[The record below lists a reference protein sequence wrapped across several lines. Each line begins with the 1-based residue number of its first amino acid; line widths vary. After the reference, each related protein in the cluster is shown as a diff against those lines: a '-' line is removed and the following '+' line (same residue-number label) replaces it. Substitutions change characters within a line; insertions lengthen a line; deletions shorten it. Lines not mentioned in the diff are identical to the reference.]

1 VTGNSVIGALRVDLS
16 LDTAAFETGIKSAK
30 DKMPA
35 FAGALKG
42 MGVAALAGL
51 ATAAA
56 AAGAAMVKFGFDS
69 LAVADDIGDTAA
81 RLGITSS
88 EFQKLNIAAQKA
100 GGSPELMTEAMD
112 KLNVSLGQFQQT
124 GGGKAKEAF
133 NQLGLATQIAS
144 GQLKTAD
151 QVFYA
156 SVDALSK
163 VSDPAQK
170 AALSMQLFGKSA
182 GVDMLEVTAAGS
194 EALKGFGDAAARSG
208 QVMSDE
214 LVTKL
219 ADAKLKLDDAK
230 RGASAMATVFAG
242 EALVSIM
249 QYAESLKPA
258 IAEGMKIANTV
269 IDFMMPAIKELGVAF
284 VNFAQ
289 GPTGQFLI
297 GALKTL
303 AGLLGGTVVIAAKL
317 LIQTVT
323 VLFNALDGMGKFIQ
337 GFVDRVKIA
346 FVDLTKVLMAVLNPI
361 QTVQK
366 AFFTLYDKVVGRSY
380 VPDMVDGIASEF
392 ARLPKVMTNVALGEV
407 AKVNDAFA
415 GIGLKTLYKTPS
427 QSRPDLPDE
436 DLKTMGN
443 GMTEAIMQSRE
454 DLKRNFA
461 ETFSDG
467 LRAALSGDFGG
478 WFEDWWKNKLNR
490 VLTDAFDKL
499 GGMIFEKLGGGSG
512 GGIGG
517 ILGSIFGDSPAFA
530 KGGTVGFK
538 GGGGT
543 DSRLF
548 SAWVSP
554 SELVSIGH
562 PSDMMGG
569 SMITLPIYVGGDKI
583 DERIIEIS
591 GNVARDITGKT
602 IAGAAKSS
610 ARSQSYRLG

>member
-1 VTGNSVIGALRVDLS
+1 MALQSNTLNGAMSNLQDATTGVLATLGEGLSPALQ
-16 LDTAAFETGIKSAK
+16 TIIK
-30 DKMPA
+30 DM
-35 FAGALKG
+35 AGAT
-42 MGVAALAGL
+42 ASSTDLARGFGQQLGSGL
-51 ATAAA
+51 A
-56 AAGAAMVKFGFDS
+56 
-69 LAVADDIGDTAA
+69 
-81 RLGITSS
+81 
-88 EFQKLNIAAQKA
+88 
-100 GGSPELMTEAMD
+100 
-112 KLNVSLGQFQQT
+112 
-124 GGGKAKEAF
+124 
-133 NQLGLATQIAS
+133 
-144 GQLKTAD
+144 
-151 QVFYA
+151 
-156 SVDALSK
+156 
-163 VSDPAQK
+163 
-170 AALSMQLFGKSA
+170 SA
-182 GVDMLEVTAAGS
+182 W
-194 EALKGFGDAAARSG
+194 
-208 QVMSDE
+208 Q
-214 LVTKL
+214 
-219 ADAKLKLDDAK
+219 
-230 RGASAMATVFAG
+230 
-242 EALVSIM
+242 
-249 QYAESLKPA
+249 
-258 IAEGMKIANTV
+258 GMKDLQTQLTPVFDAISKYLS
-269 IDFMMPAIKELGVAF
+269 PSIKELGVAF

-289 GPTGQFLI
+289 GPTGQFLM

-303 AGLLGGTVVIAAKL
+303 AGLLGGTVIVAFDV
-317 LIQTVT
+317 LIRTIT
-323 VLFNALDGMGKFIQ
+323 NVLNALDGAGKNIN
-337 GFVDRVKIA
+337 GFVNGVKSA
-346 FVDLTKVLMAVLNPI
+346 FVDLTKILVAVLNPI

-366 AFFTLYDKVVGRSY
+366 AFFTLYDKVVGHSY

-499 GGMIFEKLGGGSG
+499 GGMIFEKLGSGSG

-554 SELVSIGH
+554 KELVSIGH